1 MVQKQLIK
9 KDNDYHLNAPRL
21 NWKIRIGGMLIL
33 SAVTTMIIYTFV
45 TSDISWLQTILFL
58 FGTYYLI
65 ITIASLFNSDKPK
78 VTDYKPFVSI
88 LIPAHNEEHAIAEC
102 VESMCAID
110 YLKDGQKNFE
120 VVVIDDGST
129 DQTPRILKNLKK
141 TLNFKVLR
149 RDPPLAGNGK
159 GAALNDGLKKCQGEC
174 ILVFDADSQVK
185 SDFLSIMTPYLADP
199 QVAGAQ
205 AKVRMKNTS
214 VNSLTSLQDDEFA
227 TFNRI
232 IQKGRTFING
242 ATALGGN
249 GQMVKRK
256 ALESVGG
263 WWDQSITEDLDLSI
277 RVMLNHGVVKYC
289 DQAIVYQEAVT
300 SLKDLLKQ
308 RIRWAEGHLESMIT
322 YSWKVLTTKGLPLTR
337 RIDFL
342 FYLVGVNIV
351 FLIVLSYILGFIQ
364 LFITIG
370 FKSNIPATLW
380 IFSSLVF
387 FPTIITGLYLEVDKR
402 PHIILYR
409 TLRFWLYC
417 LHWIPVFFVSISHI
431 VTAKTEGWMKTTHRG
446 ANIILGPNKKLK
458 LPKIKNPIIISSEDT
473 RSVLSLKIKGD
484 EQAIRKTNLLIVED
498 EFIFAHD
505 LKMTIENMGYNVIG
519 IENSGEQAIKKVA
532 ETKPDLILMD
542 IMLNGEI
549 DGIDATYE
557 IWERFKIPILYIT
570 AHSDKAT
577 MERIKE
583 SPNAGILVKP
593 ILSDALQQTI
603 EKSIGI
609 AAGK

>member
-1 MVQKQLIK
+1 MVKKQLIK
-9 KDNDYHLNAPRL
+9 KDDEYHLNAPRL
-21 NWKIRIGGMLIL
+21 NWKIRIGGMIIL
-33 SAVTTMIIYTFV
+33 TAVTTMIIYTFI

-65 ITIASLFNSDKPK
+65 ITIASLFNTDKPQ

-88 LIPAHNEEHAIAEC
+88 LIPAHNEEHAIAKC
-102 VESMCAID
+102 VESMCSID
-110 YLKDGQKNFE
+110 YQKKSQKNFE
-120 VVVIDDGST
+120 IIVIDDGST

-141 TLNFKVLR
+141 TLDFKVLR

-159 GAALNDGLKKCQGEC
+159 GAALNDGLKMCKGEC

-185 SDFLSIMTPYLADP
+185 KDFLSIMTPYLADP
-199 QVAGAQ
+199 QVVGAQ
-205 AKVRMKNTS
+205 AKVRMKNAT

-232 IQKGRTFING
+232 IQKGRTIING

-249 GQMVKRK
+249 GQMVKK
-256 ALESVGG
+256 EALESVGG

-277 RVMLNHGVVKYC
+277 RVMLNHGIVKYC

-322 YSWKVLTTKGLPLTR
+322 YSWKVLTTQGLPLTR

-364 LFITIG
+364 LFVTMG

-417 LHWIPVFFVSISHI
+417 LHWIPVFFAAISHI

-446 ANIILGPNKKLK
+446 ANIILGSHKKLT
-458 LPKIKNPIIISSEDT
+458 LPKIKNPLIISSEDKK
-473 RSVLSLKIKGD
+473 SVLSLKIKAD
-484 EQAIRKTNLLIVED
+484 PQNMKKTKLLIVED
-498 EFIFAHD
+498 EFIFAKN

-519 IENSGEQAIKKVA
+519 IENSGEQAIKKIA

-549 DGIDATYE
+549 DGIDATYQ
-557 IWERFKIPILYIT
+557 IWERFKIPVLYIT
-570 AHSDKAT
+570 AHSDQAT
-577 MERIKE
+577 MVRIKE
-583 SPNAGILVKP
+583 SPNAGILIKP
-593 ILSDALQQTI
+593 ILSDDLQHTI
-603 EKSIGI
+603 ETTIGI

>member
-1 MVQKQLIK
+1 MAKKQLIK

-78 VTDYKPFVSI
+78 VTDYKPYVSI

-110 YLKDGQKNFE
+110 YKKEGQKNYE
-120 VVVIDDGST
+120 IVVIDDGST

-159 GAALNDGLKKCQGEC
+159 GAALNDGLKMCQGEC

-199 QVAGAQ
+199 QVVGAQ

-232 IQKGRTFING
+232 IQKGRTIING

-322 YSWKVLTTKGLPLTR
+322 YSWKVLTTKGLPVTR

-417 LHWIPVFFVSISHI
+417 LHWIPVFFVAISHI
-431 VTAKTEGWMKTTHRG
+431 
-446 ANIILGPNKKLK
+446 
-458 LPKIKNPIIISSEDT
+458 
-473 RSVLSLKIKGD
+473 
-484 EQAIRKTNLLIVED
+484 
-498 EFIFAHD
+498 
-505 LKMTIENMGYNVIG
+505 
-519 IENSGEQAIKKVA
+519 
-532 ETKPDLILMD
+532 
-542 IMLNGEI
+542 
-549 DGIDATYE
+549 
-557 IWERFKIPILYIT
+557 
-570 AHSDKAT
+570 
-577 MERIKE
+577 
-583 SPNAGILVKP
+583 
-593 ILSDALQQTI
+593 
-603 EKSIGI
+603 
-609 AAGK
+609 